1 MKFLNTFREFIG
13 ESKAELGKVSWPTQA
28 DVKDSTG
35 VVLITVLIILGL
47 FVVFDFVFSELM
59 EILLAP

>member
-1 MKFLNTFREFIG
+1 MKFLETFRGFIG
-13 ESKAELGKVSWPTQA
+13 ESKAELAKVSWPTQA

-47 FVVFDFVFSELM
+47 FVVFDYVFSELM